1 MEVISMILLEDT
13 RQQAKKHEAKH
24 RWFAENGVDV
34 VRSKLVVGD
43 YTLPTDQSVCIDTK
57 AGLLEVCGN
66 VTQQHRRF
74 VEELELAKQLGI
86 QLIILVE
93 ENGIRTLEDVNRWSN
108 PRLRF
113 SPKATTGETLYKIL
127 SAMEQ
132 RHGCQF
138 LFCRKEEAGA
148 KIVKILGGGDL
159 GI

>member
-1 MEVISMILLEDT
+1 MIYGKNDYFVRYKT
-13 RQQAKKHEAKH
+13 KKGKH
-24 RWFAENGVDV
+24 QEKEKWFAENGVAV

-57 AGLLEVCGN
+57 SGLLEVCGN

-74 VEELELAKQLGI
+74 VEEMELAKQLGI
-86 QLIILVE
+86 QLVILVE
-93 ENGIRTLEDVNRWSN
+93 ENGVRTLEDVNRWSN

-132 RHGCQF
+132 RHGCRF
-138 LFCRKEEAGA
+138 LFCRKNDSARRIVEILTGGEA
-148 KIVKILGGGDL
+148 K
-159 GI
+159 

>member
-1 MEVISMILLEDT
+1 MILLCDT
-13 RQQAKKHEAKH
+13 RQKKGKH
-24 RWFAENGVDV
+24 QEKEKWFAEHGIAV

-74 VEELELAKQLGI
+74 VEEMELAKQLGI

-93 ENGIRTLEDVNRWSN
+93 ENGVRTLEDVNKWSN

-132 RHGCQF
+132 RHGCRF

-148 KIVKILGGGDL
+148 KIVTILGGGDL

>member
-1 MEVISMILLEDT
+1 MEKMIILCDT
-13 RQQAKKHEAKH
+13 RQKKGKH
-24 RWFAENGVDV
+24 QEKEKWFAENGVAV

-43 YTLPTDQSVCIDTK
+43 YTLPTDQSICIDTK
-57 AGLLEVCGN
+57 SGLLEVCGN

-74 VEELELAKQLGI
+74 VEEMELAKQLGI
-86 QLIILVE
+86 QLVILVE
-93 ENGIRTLEDVNRWSN
+93 ENGVRTLEDVKRWSN

-148 KIVKILGGGDL
+148 KIVTILGGGDL

>member
-1 MEVISMILLEDT
+1 MILLEDT

-24 RWFAENGVDV
+24 RWFAENGVAV

-57 AGLLEVCGN
+57 SGLLEVCGN

-86 QLIILVE
+86 RLIILVE
-93 ENGIRTLEDVNRWSN
+93 ENGIRTLEDVNRWRN

-138 LFCRKEEAGA
+138 LFCGKEEAGA

>member
-1 MEVISMILLEDT
+1 MILLEDT

-24 RWFAENGVDV
+24 RWFAENSIEV

-74 VEELELAKQLGI
+74 VEEMELAKQLGI
-86 QLIILVE
+86 QLVILVE
-93 ENGIRTLEDVNRWSN
+93 ENGVRTLEDVNKWSN

-138 LFCRKEEAGA
+138 LFCRKNDSARRIVEILTGGEA
-148 KIVKILGGGDL
+148 K
-159 GI
+159 

>member
-1 MEVISMILLEDT
+1 MILLEDT
-13 RQQAKKHEAKH
+13 RQQAGKHKEKHE
-24 RWFAENGVDV
+24 WFKAHGVEI

-93 ENGIRTLEDVNRWSN
+93 ENGIRTLEDVSNWSN
-108 PRLRF
+108 PRLKH

-127 SAMEQ
+127 STIEQ

-138 LFCRKEEAGA
+138 LFCKKNNSAR
-148 KIVKILGGGDL
+148 KIVEILTGGEAKCCKMDT
-159 GI
+159 

>member
-1 MEVISMILLEDT
+1 MEKMIILCDT
-13 RQQAKKHEAKH
+13 RQKKGKH
-24 RWFAENGVDV
+24 QEKEKWFAEHGIAV

>member
-1 MEVISMILLEDT
+1 MILLEDT

-24 RWFAENGVDV
+24 RWFAEHGIAV

-43 YTLPTDQSVCIDTK
+43 YTLPTDQSICIDTK
-57 AGLLEVCGN
+57 SGLLEVCGN

-74 VEELELAKQLGI
+74 VEEMELAKQLGI
-86 QLIILVE
+86 QLVILVE
-93 ENGIRTLEDVNRWSN
+93 ENGVRTLEDVKRWSN

-132 RHGCQF
+132 RHGCRF
-138 LFCRKEEAGA
+138 LFCRKNDSARRIVEILTGGEA
-148 KIVKILGGGDL
+148 K
-159 GI
+159 

>member
-1 MEVISMILLEDT
+1 MILLCDT
-13 RQQAKKHEAKH
+13 RQKKGKH
-24 RWFAENGVDV
+24 QEKEKWFAEHGIAV

-74 VEELELAKQLGI
+74 VEEMELAKQLGI
-86 QLIILVE
+86 QLVILGE
-93 ENGIRTLEDVNRWSN
+93 ENGVRTLEDVNKWSN

-132 RHGCQF
+132 RHGCRF

-148 KIVKILGGGDL
+148 KIVTI
-159 GI
+159 

>member
-1 MEVISMILLEDT
+1 MEKMIILCDT
-13 RQQAKKHEAKH
+13 RQKKGKH
-24 RWFAENGVDV
+24 QEKEKWFAENGIEV

-113 SPKATTGETLYKIL
+113 SPKATTGETLYNPFC
-127 SAMEQ
+127 
-132 RHGCQF
+132 HGTAAWLPIPVLQKRGGWSEN
-138 LFCRKEEAGA
+138 RKN
-148 KIVKILGGGDL
+148 LRRW
-159 GI
+159 